1 MTQLPLILDIVFAL
15 IAVIFIVV
23 GVRRGFIK
31 SLIQSAKFL
40 LAIVVTYF
48 VGPLVSGFIKDK
60 FIFQPI
66 HDWLTEAGTNVVST
80 LPKFL
85 QPEEGVVGQEVLP
98 IANSVSGIIS
108 NIIGYIVTFILALIL
123 LTVIAWLLTKIT
135 DRFTFFGTANRILG
149 GVFGA
154 AMGLIVLFIIAI
166 IVKFLDAEG
175 TIYPDTTLIKLLGN
189 LAP

>member
-1 MTQLPLILDIVFAL
+1 MPLFLDILFVI
-15 IAVIFIVV
+15 IAAIFIVV

-40 LAIVVTYF
+40 LAIIITYF
-48 VGPLVSGFIKDK
+48 VSPLVGKFVYDK

-66 HDWLTEAGTNVVST
+66 YDWLNEMGTNVVET

-85 QPEEGVVGQEVLP
+85 QPEEGAVGQEVLP
-98 IANSVSGIIS
+98 IAQTVSTTIS
-108 NIIGYIVTFILALIL
+108 NVIGYIVTFILAIIL
-123 LTVIAWLLTKIT
+123 LTVLAWLLTKIT
-135 DRFTFFGTANRILG
+135 DRFDFFGTANRVLG

-154 AMGLIVLFIIAI
+154 VMGLVVLFIIAV
-166 IVKFLDAEG
+166 IVKLLDAEG
-175 TIYPDTTLIKLLGN
+175 TIYPDTVIVKFLGN

>member
-1 MTQLPLILDIVFAL
+1 MPLVLDILFVL
-15 IAVIFIVV
+15 IAAIFIAV

-40 LAIVVTYF
+40 LSLVIAYF
-48 VGPLVSGFIKDK
+48 VGPITGQFVKDR

-66 HDWLTEAGTNVVST
+66 YDWLNEMGTNVVET

-85 QPEEGVVGQEVLP
+85 QPAEGAVGQEVYP
-98 IANSVSGIIS
+98 IADSISTLIS
-108 NIIGYIVTFILALIL
+108 NIIGYIVTFVIALIVL
-123 LTVIAWLLTKIT
+123 AILGWLLTKLT

-154 AMGLIVLFIIAI
+154 VMGVIVLLIAAAIIKLLDVEGTVYPDTA
-166 IVKFLDAEG
+166 IVKFF
-175 TIYPDTTLIKLLGN
+175 GN
-189 LAP
+189 IIS